1 MGNFLDKFPRVPYD
15 INKSNYSNY
24 ENITDIT
31 FRFSVIKQVL
41 DNTSAYYE
49 YVIRDTET
57 PEILADRVYGD
68 PQSYWIILYANN
80 IFDPQYDWPLNDDAL
95 EKFIISK
102 YGSITNAKSQIHHYE
117 KIIARQLENSETV
130 YLQKQEV
137 DYNTSITLTATIDN
151 QTANISS
158 SFVSQIVKQLDDT
171 NTTIFKGQLT
181 NIDLA
186 NNQLN
191 LSIIEG
197 KITNYLNL
205 LDDGTNSIL
214 CRIIDNTQKDLDF
227 YINLPETPQYSSYTV
242 NNKTVREAI
251 TRNAV
256 SCYDYEIDANNKKRN
271 IKIIKKEY
279 YGQIVTEF
287 TTMTNSLPT
296 FYRKLV

>member
-1 MGNFLDKFPRVPYD
+1 M
-15 INKSNYSNY
+15 
-24 ENITDIT
+24 
-31 FRFSVIKQVL
+31 
-41 DNTSAYYE
+41 
-49 YVIRDTET
+49 
-57 PEILADRVYGD
+57 
-68 PQSYWIILYANN
+68 
-80 IFDPQYDWPLNDDAL
+80 
-95 EKFIISK
+95 
-102 YGSITNAKSQIHHYE
+102 
-117 KIIARQLENSETV
+117 

-158 SFVSQIVKQLDDT
+158 SFVSQTVKQLDDT

-191 LSIIEG
+191 LSITEG

-242 NNKTVREAI
+242 NNKTVREAV